1 MGMKGQSKANKVTF
15 GKRKVGKAV
24 KRKRKRDNK

>member
-1 MGMKGQSKANKVTF
+1 MKSQSKANKVTF
-15 GKRKVGKAV
+15 GKRKVGKEV